1 MAATESDLLSA
12 EDTLG
17 IRLPQQ
23 LRRYLLKSDGMDD
36 EYGFAIVWPLERI
49 VRDNQLFRT
58 NADFKELYMP
68 FDCLLFFAEAGNGD
82 QFAFPIQS
90 GEIRRD
96 DVFLWNHEDDSRT
109 WVAPSLETYVE
120 WRLAGK
126 LSQ

>member
-1 MAATESDLLSA
+1 MAATESELLSA
-12 EDTLG
+12 ENTLG

-49 VRDNQLFRT
+49 IRDNQLFRT
-58 NADFKELYMP
+58 NADLKELYMP

-82 QFAFPIQS
+82 QFALPIQS
-90 GEIRRD
+90 GEIRRN

-109 WVAPSLETYVE
+109 WVAPSLETYIE

>member
-1 MAATESDLLSA
+1 VAATESDLLSA

>member
-1 MAATESDLLSA
+1 VAATESDLLSA

-109 WVAPSLETYVE
+109 WVAPSLEAYIE

-126 LSQ
+126 PSQ